1 MMMVI
6 FFCVVINDGVQAR
19 RECLNLTEEV
29 VDPPPPIVLTA
40 ADENKQFLCKKEL
53 PLEAFSCTL
62 YDFDLIWFFNDQ
74 EITAFLPNDLIGD
87 KVSISYPSSSPI
99 YNVTAV
105 LTQVTLVPELSRFN
119 LPFCVSILIVQP
131 FNESQTEI
139 EPYSVT
145 CQTHCTGDNGTQ
157 VCQMKQYEIA
167 GK

>member
-1 MMMVI
+1 M
-6 FFCVVINDGVQAR
+6 QAR
-19 RECLNLTEEV
+19 RECLSLTEEV

-62 YDFDLIWFFNDQ
+62 YGFDLIWFFNDQ
-74 EITAFLPNDLIGD
+74 EITAFLPNDEIK

-99 YNVTAV
+99 YNLTAV